1 MINIQVIP
9 EAFVRINKIKFL
21 YDKEKS
27 VSDELLMFEGLR
39 LLNKI
44 NSNINSLLSITYRGS
59 LTTFLK
65 LIDFKTL
72 EKLHKIRSEMCKRQG
87 EIFGEPFIQLFL
99 IWEMISMNESS
110 NVLSNKNP
118 FEYFIRIFERAVI
131 LIKFDGSIYLSG
143 YEYDLRSLLFVENYQ
158 ETPFL
163 VSTTDEYLDNINLFY
178 SEHNVLPNWLEE
190 DNKRGYVL

>member
-59 LTTFLK
+59 LTTF
-65 LIDFKTL
+65 FK
-72 EKLHKIRSEMCKRQG
+72 
-87 EIFGEPFIQLFL
+87 
-99 IWEMISMNESS
+99 
-110 NVLSNKNP
+110 
-118 FEYFIRIFERAVI
+118 
-131 LIKFDGSIYLSG
+131 
-143 YEYDLRSLLFVENYQ
+143 
-158 ETPFL
+158 
-163 VSTTDEYLDNINLFY
+163 IN
-178 SEHNVLPNWLEE
+178 
-190 DNKRGYVL
+190 